1 MISTKTLLT
10 ALQKRVLLL
19 EDDLRA
25 RCNAQPEVDAP
36 LRKDYEAAREK
47 GRTGLTYNA
56 WRDEE
61 LTQIAVA
68 WILAGVFV
76 RFLEDNELIDV
87 PFLAGGNAARHQRAQ
102 DEHSLFFRQHPT
114 ASERDYFEHVFNTIR
129 KLPGMKDFFDRRHNP
144 LWRVGP
150 TADAAKA
157 LLEFWRKTDPDTG
170 RIVHDFTDAEW
181 NTRFLG
187 DLYQDLSEFARK
199 RYALLQTPV
208 FVEQFILDR
217 TLTPAISTFG
227 YKAVRMIDLTCGSGH
242 FLLGGFQRLF
252 RLWQENEPGENP
264 TVLARRALE
273 QVFGVDLN
281 PNVVAIARFRLLVA
295 ALRACGVTRIKDAPD
310 FRLNLAA
317 GDSLLHGSR
326 FPMSESHEGVQQ
338 TFGGDELFR
347 DELKHFYESEDREE
361 LHRILGQQYHVVV
374 GNPPYITVKDKA
386 LNEAYR
392 NRFDSCHRKYSL
404 AAPFMER
411 FFDLALKG
419 DGKGQK
425 PAGYVGMITANSFMK
440 REFGKKLIEDFIP
453 KWDLTHVIDTA
464 GAYIPGHG
472 TPTVILFGKHQ
483 PPVAQNIRTVMGIKG
498 EPSTPDNPAN
508 GLVWN
513 AILVQ
518 VDQPGSESDFV
529 SVADTQRESFH
540 KHPWSIGGGGAAELK
555 EMFDESAEKTLE
567 EVTEDAGFMAII
579 SEDDAFIGP
588 VAYFRRK
595 NLPQRSF
602 ITGDSIRDW
611 SVESEEAISFP
622 YNDAKEQIS
631 VAPLASSDALAQ
643 SFWPNRVPLGAR
655 KMFGKTPVEHGLAW
669 YQFIYLTPKRF
680 LSSQY
685 LVFASVGTHNQFS
698 LMKRGNVLNRHA
710 PVVVLDKKASD
721 SEHYALLGLLNSS
734 SACFWMKQI
743 FHNKGSTVD
752 QHGARQR
759 TAAFE
764 DFFEFD
770 GTKLKQFPISA
781 GKPLVLAQE
790 LNRLSHELKLQT
802 PAVALVTFAS
812 HTRAALDAAKKRWT
826 ETLQRMIALQ
836 EELDWECYQLYGLTE
851 AKLLLPTAQV
861 PRLQLGE
868 RAFEIAMARK
878 MASGELQTTWFE
890 RHEPQGSKPI
900 TELPAHWPQPYR
912 ELVQRRM
919 ALMES
924 DRNLALIEQPEYKRR
939 WNVEPWDEQLDRA
952 LREWLLNRLEH
963 YFFGGERMLERGTG
977 NAEAD
982 GLTAIRAHWP
992 AGQQPVLV
1000 STSQLAAVVE
1010 TDDDFLRV
1018 AEIYRGSPG
1027 FSVSK
1032 LVRELVEAESVP
1044 FLPFQRYKDTGL
1056 RKRQDW
1062 EHVWDLQREEDRI
1075 DAEKER
1081 LQAKLNQRMAE
1092 LVREAYPEL
1101 VQATATAAATWENAD
1116 RAYHAKYHSR
1126 TTYDTKHSE
1135 WVLSSTDAAEM
1146 NELLEVQSLGNA
1158 LREAERKVTAAR
1170 NPLAD
1175 QDATAVALR
1184 HELEALQKPAVPVPP
1199 KYASSDFKKSHW
1211 WKLRGKLDVPKERW
1225 IIYSG
1230 AERDGDPSPVIA
1242 WAGWDHLQQAKA
1254 LAGYY
1259 VDASTNLG
1267 WPPERLRL
1275 LLAGLADL
1283 LPWLKQWHNKFDPEV
1298 GSGLGDY
1305 FAGFLDE
1312 EARKQ
1317 GATVEALNQ
1326 MRFVAAIRQPQPFAT
1341 TAPPKFDKK
1350 IDKTVPGKAEPVEAP
1365 EFALFAEAYPSNAAD
1380 RLVCAL
1386 ALEIVTWRDS
1396 VDSND
1401 HLDALILAT
1410 HPDLC
1415 QILMAK
1421 GSASQ
1426 LDSWTAPIT
1435 SELKVVQAEG
1445 LKWVQCV
1452 DYLEKHL
1459 NALVIGRHELGHP
1472 IRAGL
1477 NFYSTRQSFACE
1489 HSGIAIF
1496 ALSLLDSIKERRQD
1510 GSLLTEQTK
1519 AIETIEKLHTQ
1530 YAMT

>member
-1 MISTKTLLT
+1 
-10 ALQKRVLLL
+10 
-19 EDDLRA
+19 
-25 RCNAQPEVDAP
+25 
-36 LRKDYEAAREK
+36 
-47 GRTGLTYNA
+47 
-56 WRDEE
+56 
-61 LTQIAVA
+61 
-68 WILAGVFV
+68 
-76 RFLEDNELIDV
+76 
-87 PFLAGGNAARHQRAQ
+87 
-102 DEHSLFFRQHPT
+102 
-114 ASERDYFEHVFNTIR
+114 
-129 KLPGMKDFFDRRHNP
+129 
-144 LWRVGP
+144 
-150 TADAAKA
+150 
-157 LLEFWRKTDPDTG
+157 
-170 RIVHDFTDAEW
+170 
-181 NTRFLG
+181 
-187 DLYQDLSEFARK
+187 
-199 RYALLQTPV
+199 
-208 FVEQFILDR
+208 
-217 TLTPAISTFG
+217 
-227 YKAVRMIDLTCGSGH
+227 
-242 FLLGGFQRLF
+242 
-252 RLWQENEPGENP
+252 
-264 TVLARRALE
+264 
-273 QVFGVDLN
+273 
-281 PNVVAIARFRLLVA
+281 
-295 ALRACGVTRIKDAPD
+295 
-310 FRLNLAA
+310 
-317 GDSLLHGSR
+317 
-326 FPMSESHEGVQQ
+326 
-338 TFGGDELFR
+338 
-347 DELKHFYESEDREE
+347 
-361 LHRILGQQYHVVV
+361 
-374 GNPPYITVKDKA
+374 
-386 LNEAYR
+386 
-392 NRFDSCHRKYSL
+392 
-404 AAPFMER
+404 
-411 FFDLALKG
+411 
-419 DGKGQK
+419 
-425 PAGYVGMITANSFMK
+425 
-440 REFGKKLIEDFIP
+440 
-453 KWDLTHVIDTA
+453 
-464 GAYIPGHG
+464 
-472 TPTVILFGKHQ
+472 
-483 PPVAQNIRTVMGIKG
+483 
-498 EPSTPDNPAN
+498 
-508 GLVWN
+508 
-513 AILVQ
+513 
-518 VDQPGSESDFV
+518 
-529 SVADTQRESFH
+529 
-540 KHPWSIGGGGAAELK
+540 
-555 EMFDESAEKTLE
+555 
-567 EVTEDAGFMAII
+567 
-579 SEDDAFIGP
+579 
-588 VAYFRRK
+588 
-595 NLPQRSF
+595 
-602 ITGDSIRDW
+602 
-611 SVESEEAISFP
+611 
-622 YNDAKEQIS
+622 
-631 VAPLASSDALAQ
+631 
-643 SFWPNRVPLGAR
+643 
-655 KMFGKTPVEHGLAW
+655 
-669 YQFIYLTPKRF
+669 
-680 LSSQY
+680 
-685 LVFASVGTHNQFS
+685 
-698 LMKRGNVLNRHA
+698 
-710 PVVVLDKKASD
+710 
-721 SEHYALLGLLNSS
+721 
-734 SACFWMKQI
+734 
-743 FHNKGSTVD
+743 
-752 QHGARQR
+752 
-759 TAAFE
+759 
-764 DFFEFD
+764 
-770 GTKLKQFPISA
+770 
-781 GKPLVLAQE
+781 
-790 LNRLSHELKLQT
+790 LKLQT